1 MYEHQNINAMT
12 AGDDI
17 RSVYLINQASLQQ
30 SRNGPYWRLEFKDA
44 SGTVEAKI
52 WSPLSL
58 SYPSLA
64 PGQMVEV
71 NGRVQLYRDQPQL
84 TVEALRIL
92 DEEEASLL
100 PMEKY
105 LPSSERPAADMLADI
120 EALCDE
126 VFTHKPWKKFVR
138 SVFNDKRLRPLLLRA
153 PAAKSMHHAYA
164 GGLLEHLLSVAG
176 LCMHMADHYPDM
188 DRQALLAGALLHD
201 IGKLDELSGPLATD
215 YTDEGRMLGHIA
227 QGLIML
233 EPFLQKSGLEPEL
246 AMHFK
251 HLVASHHGE
260 REYGAIT
267 VPATP
272 EAFALHFADNMDAK
286 VNQCR
291 NVVPAQEEGMAWSP
305 YQSLLGRH
313 LCRPVRTPVPTPA
326 PVDAPEEKRRK
337 KIEKDERQCSLL

>member
-1 MYEHQNINAMT
+1 
-12 AGDDI
+12 
-17 RSVYLINQASLQQ
+17 
-30 SRNGPYWRLEFKDA
+30 
-44 SGTVEAKI
+44 
-52 WSPLSL
+52 
-58 SYPSLA
+58 
-64 PGQMVEV
+64 
-71 NGRVQLYRDQPQL
+71 
-84 TVEALRIL
+84 
-92 DEEEASLL
+92 
-100 PMEKY
+100 
-105 LPSSERPAADMLADI
+105 
-120 EALCDE
+120 
-126 VFTHKPWKKFVR
+126 
-138 SVFNDKRLRPLLLRA
+138 
-153 PAAKSMHHAYA
+153 
-164 GGLLEHLLSVAG
+164 
-176 LCMHMADHYPDM
+176 
-188 DRQALLAGALLHD
+188 
-201 IGKLDELSGPLATD
+201 
-215 YTDEGRMLGHIA
+215 MLGHIA

-313 LCRPVRTPVPTPA
+313 LCRPVRTPVPAPA
-326 PVDAPEEKRRK
+326 PADAPEEKRRK

>member
-1 MYEHQNINAMT
+1 MPEHQSISAMT
-12 AGDDI
+12 AGDEI

-44 SGTVEAKI
+44 SGVLEAKI

-58 SYPSLA
+58 SFPALL
-64 PGQMVEV
+64 PGQMAEV
-71 NGRVQLYRDQPQL
+71 SGRTSVYRDQLQL
-84 TVEALRIL
+84 TVEAMRVL
-92 DEEEASLL
+92 DEEEAALL
-100 PMEKY
+100 PMENY

-138 SVFNDKRLRPLLLRA
+138 SVFSDKRLRPLLLRA

-176 LCMHMADHYPDM
+176 LCMRMADHYPDM
-188 DRQALLAGALLHD
+188 DRQAMLAGALLHD
-201 IGKLDELSGPLATD
+201 IGKLDELSGSLATD
-215 YTDEGRMLGHIA
+215 YTDEGRFLGHIA

-260 REYGAIT
+260 REFGAIA
-267 VPATP
+267 VPASP

-291 NVVPAQEEGMAWSP
+291 NVVPAQEEGVAWSP

-313 LCRPVRTPVPTPA
+313 LCRPARTPA
-326 PVDAPEEKRRK
+326 PAEAPEEKRRK